1 MSIFKI
7 FSKKRQYDIHGT
19 QGGISASITL
29 PEGFDR
35 DRDRCPM
42 VILMHGFMSCKKIYP
57 IPHLAR
63 ALAGQGIAS
72 IRFDFNAHGDSEGN
86 FVDMTISNEIADAE
100 AVFDYVC
107 SLPYVSAIGF
117 AGHSQGGVVAG
128 MLAGKLEDSPR
139 KPACLALLA
148 PAAVLKD
155 DALAGQCMGARYD
168 ASDPPEYVNVMFHK
182 LGRKFIREAQKLPVY
197 ETSGLYTGKV
207 CVIHGKKDRIVPY
220 SYSVRYDGTYEDS
233 ELHLIEGEGHFLKRH
248 RKEVIGTVVAF
259 MKKSFASVP
268 QLRK

>member
-1 MSIFKI
+1 M
-7 FSKKRQYDIHGT
+7 
-19 QGGISASITL
+19 
-29 PEGFDR
+29 
-35 DRDRCPM
+35 
-42 VILMHGFMSCKKIYP
+42 
-57 IPHLAR
+57 
-63 ALAGQGIAS
+63 
-72 IRFDFNAHGDSEGN
+72 
-86 FVDMTISNEIADAE
+86 
-100 AVFDYVC
+100 
-107 SLPYVSAIGF
+107 
-117 AGHSQGGVVAG
+117 AG

-139 KPACLALLA
+139 KPVCLALLA

-207 CVIHGKKDRIVPY
+207 CIIHGKKDRIVPY